1 MNRLPQKARL
11 ARAGLFVGAGYAGHV
26 VGAGYAG
33 LFVGAGY
40 AGDWVPPTS
49 PGITEYIAAS
59 TGVPFNNSLLRNIP
73 SNLPPI
79 RSAVFRLATLSCAA
93 TISNRDTPA
102 VSKANRAAR
111 RPE

>member
-59 TGVPFNNSLLRNIP
+59 T
-73 SNLPPI
+73 
-79 RSAVFRLATLSCAA
+79 
-93 TISNRDTPA
+93 
-102 VSKANRAAR
+102 
-111 RPE
+111 